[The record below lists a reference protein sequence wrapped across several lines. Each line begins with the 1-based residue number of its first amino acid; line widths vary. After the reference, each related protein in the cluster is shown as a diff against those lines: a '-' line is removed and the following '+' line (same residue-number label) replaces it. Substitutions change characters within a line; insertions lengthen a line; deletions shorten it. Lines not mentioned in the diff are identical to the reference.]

1 MPAAVVMVLPTGTK
15 KRPRHAGDS
24 LLFLQTREEL
34 LLRLQNQE
42 RRSPT
47 MGTSSPG
54 SSHVVWF
61 GLDRWIGVVQGL
73 SSIGLELPPGVKRP
87 ELWAIEQVH
96 SNSETVEGQARAR

>member
-1 MPAAVVMVLPTGTK
+1 
-15 KRPRHAGDS
+15 
-24 LLFLQTREEL
+24 
-34 LLRLQNQE
+34 
-42 RRSPT
+42 